1 MHYLILPCFVNRARG
16 GSLITLSCPLGT
28 KGEARW
34 KCSVEGDEWE
44 SPNPD
49 LSGCRSIWLLKIHDQ
64 LKRKAASVVHL
75 AKVNAHCLFTI
86 IGNASG
92 AQQDLTFSIHFLT
105 KLHD

>member
-1 MHYLILPCFVNRARG
+1 MHVRNFTLLVLVNRARG

-34 KCSVEGDEWE
+34 KCSIEGDEWE
-44 SPNPD
+44 SANPD

-75 AKVNAHCLFTI
+75 AKVN
-86 IGNASG
+86 
-92 AQQDLTFSIHFLT
+92 
-105 KLHD
+105 